1 MAGII
6 RKKALNAGEGGSAPS
21 VRRQSSGIKRR
32 WIVNNMSI
40 VALLLAA
47 MFIMGGA
54 FATNYYYDS
63 LYNALQSRANTSA
76 NNFTTYMSA
85 TYNEFYRYAQ
95 QQVTEF
101 SDKSKMEMQVLDSN
115 GLIISSSTG
124 LVAGTAPAAS
134 DVKECIETGKLAS
147 FTGYDPRTEER
158 IMAVT
163 APVFRRGGD
172 ALVGEVR
179 FVSSLKLLDSQV
191 SRIYM
196 MLAGAAL
203 AELLLITVT
212 NQFFSHSIVNPVL
225 KINELAQKI
234 AQGQYGARLDM
245 DFRDEMGEL
254 CNTINNMSTEIA
266 RMEKLKNDFISSVSH
281 ELRTPLT
288 AIGGWAETVE
298 NNLDDP
304 ATVETGLDV
313 IRKETTRLSQMVEE
327 MLDFSRIESGRM
339 KLQTEIFDLRGDVY
353 DAVFVYNEMLR
364 QEGIETFYYEPEQP
378 IYVNGDR
385 NRLRQVF
392 LNIID
397 NAAKYGKDG
406 GRIELF
412 MEQAEGQAVV
422 RIRDYGVGIPAEELP
437 LVKEKFFKGSSRQR
451 GAGIG
456 LAVCDEIAAMHGGSL
471 DIESEYG
478 EGTTAI
484 IRLPL
489 AQPIGG
495 TDETTEPI

>member
-1 MAGII
+1 
-6 RKKALNAGEGGSAPS
+6 
-21 VRRQSSGIKRR
+21 
-32 WIVNNMSI
+32 
-40 VALLLAA
+40 
-47 MFIMGGA
+47 
-54 FATNYYYDS
+54 
-63 LYNALQSRANTSA
+63 
-76 NNFTTYMSA
+76 
-85 TYNEFYRYAQ
+85 
-95 QQVTEF
+95 
-101 SDKSKMEMQVLDSN
+101 
-115 GLIISSSTG
+115 
-124 LVAGTAPAAS
+124 
-134 DVKECIETGKLAS
+134 
-147 FTGYDPRTEER
+147 
-158 IMAVT
+158 MAVT

-212 NQFFSHSIVNPVL
+212 NQFFIHSIVNPVL

-339 KLQTEIFDLRGDVY
+339 KLQTEIFDLRGRV
-353 DAVFVYNEMLR
+353 
-364 QEGIETFYYEPEQP
+364 
-378 IYVNGDR
+378 
-385 NRLRQVF
+385 RLQ
-392 LNIID
+392 
-397 NAAKYGKDG
+397 
-406 GRIELF
+406 
-412 MEQAEGQAVV
+412 
-422 RIRDYGVGIPAEELP
+422 
-437 LVKEKFFKGSSRQR
+437 
-451 GAGIG
+451 
-456 LAVCDEIAAMHGGSL
+456 
-471 DIESEYG
+471 
-478 EGTTAI
+478 
-484 IRLPL
+484 
-489 AQPIGG
+489 
-495 TDETTEPI
+495 